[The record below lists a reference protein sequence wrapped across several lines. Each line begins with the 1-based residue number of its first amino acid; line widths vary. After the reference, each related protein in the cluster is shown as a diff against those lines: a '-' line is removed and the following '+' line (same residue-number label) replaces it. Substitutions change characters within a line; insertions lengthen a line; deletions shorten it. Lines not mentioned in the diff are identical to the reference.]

1 MLSKFFFWFSKGMAA
16 IMLILSAS
24 ACILCSYRR
33 CSGGNSRASL
43 THHHQRRTSS
53 QLVIKDTRLHHHHHH
68 GLLMKSSRSS
78 MQNGNNLL
86 HSGGYAQIIAGSQ
99 CKIKKL
105 STGWLNKFWIGNYK
119 ITKLQFWFY
128 FCQKNSS
135 NWSEICTSLLECKQ
149 TFTNFFWLFDR
160 NVVNWDCLGRFE
172 TKWIMI

>member
-1 MLSKFFFWFSKGMAA
+1 
-16 IMLILSAS
+16 MLILSAS

-53 QLVIKDTRLHHHHHH
+53 QLVIKDTRLHHHHH

-99 CKIKKL
+99 CKMHFLKTFYIRVSQQVLYSNSLKILKKTKKNLERLLKFLL
-105 STGWLNKFWIGNYK
+105 S
-119 ITKLQFWFY
+119 
-128 FCQKNSS
+128 NSIPS
-135 NWSEICTSLLECKQ
+135 I
-149 TFTNFFWLFDR
+149 
-160 NVVNWDCLGRFE
+160 
-172 TKWIMI
+172 

>member
-1 MLSKFFFWFSKGMAA
+1 
-16 IMLILSAS
+16 MLILSAS

-53 QLVIKDTRLHHHHHH
+53 QLVIKDTRLHHHHH

-99 CKIKKL
+99 CKMHFFKNFLHKGVPTSFVQKFIEDPQKDEKIRDSLFIFLL
-105 STGWLNKFWIGNYK
+105 SNSIPSIWRFLSKFQFFSDFFLIWWFFFLN
-119 ITKLQFWFY
+119 
-128 FCQKNSS
+128 S
-135 NWSEICTSLLECKQ
+135 
-149 TFTNFFWLFDR
+149 
-160 NVVNWDCLGRFE
+160 
-172 TKWIMI
+172 

>member
-1 MLSKFFFWFSKGMAA
+1 MAA

-53 QLVIKDTRLHHHHHH
+53 QLVIKDTRLHHRHH

-99 CKIKKL
+99 CKIKKKL
-105 STGWLNKFWIGNYK
+105 STGWLNKFWTSDNLNLRNYNFE
-119 ITKLQFWFY
+119 I
-128 FCQKNSS
+128 FCQKKIRQI
-135 NWSEICTSLLECKQ
+135 EG
-149 TFTNFFWLFDR
+149 TFLSRFFTGFLH
-160 NVVNWDCLGRFE
+160 FE
-172 TKWIMI
+172 FSC

>member
-1 MLSKFFFWFSKGMAA
+1 MAA

-53 QLVIKDTRLHHHHHH
+53 QLVIKDTRLHHHHH

-99 CKIKKL
+99 CKMHFLKTFYFKGVPTSFVQVCRKKSRQIDDLLWISWILGFSLKPNFGILTYFCPIKIDFSSYKL
-105 STGWLNKFWIGNYK
+105 SKTPQIRHFLHFNQLLF
-119 ITKLQFWFY
+119 TFKL
-128 FCQKNSS
+128 
-135 NWSEICTSLLECKQ
+135 
-149 TFTNFFWLFDR
+149 
-160 NVVNWDCLGRFE
+160 
-172 TKWIMI
+172 